1 MIQNSY
7 DGSPSLYL
15 VPTPIGNME
24 DITLRALNILKSV
37 DIILCEDTRESNILL
52 NHYDIHKKMVS
63 CHKFNE
69 KKMEDYIID
78 KLKNGLNL
86 ALISD
91 QGSPII
97 SDPGYIVTKYVV
109 DSGFNVISLP
119 GATAFVP
126 ALSNSCLSSDKFL
139 FIGFLD
145 NKKSKKTIELN
156 KLKYFPYTLIFYETP
171 HDLIDTLKIMIDV
184 LGNREISIS
193 REISKI
199 HEDVYRG
206 KISNYLEQNN
216 ILKGEF
222 VIIVEGYNN
231 NYDFGN
237 MDIVEHV
244 KFYLDDGLSE
254 MEAFK
259 KVAKDRNLSKSIVY
273 SEYQKKK

>member
-7 DGSPSLYL
+7 DGTPTLYL

-24 DITLRALNILKSV
+24 DITLRALNVLKDV
-37 DIILCEDTRESNILL
+37 DIILCEDTRESGVLL
-52 NHYDIHKKMVS
+52 NKYDIHKRLVS
-63 CHKFNE
+63 CHKYNE
-69 KKMEDYIID
+69 KKMEDFIID
-78 KLKNGLNL
+78 NLKKGNNL

-109 DSGFNVISLP
+109 DNGYNVVSLP

-126 ALSNSCLSSDKFL
+126 ALSNSCINSDQFL
-139 FIGFLD
+139 FYGFLSD
-145 NKKSKKTIELN
+145 KKSKKISELN

-171 HDLIDTLKIMIDV
+171 HDIISTLEVMIDV

-199 HEDVYRG
+199 HECVYRG
-206 KISNYLEQNN
+206 KIYDYLEQNN

-222 VIIVEGYNN
+222 VIIVEGYNES
-231 NYDFGN
+231 YDFGN
-237 MDIVEHV
+237 MDIASHV
-244 KFYLDDGLSE
+244 NFYINDGLTE

>member
-1 MIQNSY
+1 MIQKSY
-7 DGSPSLYL
+7 DGTPTLYL

-24 DITLRALNILKSV
+24 DITLRALNILKNV
-37 DIILCEDTRESNILL
+37 DLILCEDTRESSILL
-52 NHYDIHKKMVS
+52 NKYNIHKKLVS

-69 KKMEDYIID
+69 KKIEDFIISH
-78 KLKNGLNL
+78 LKKNLNI

-97 SDPGYIVTKYVV
+97 SDPGYIVAKYVV
-109 DSGFNVISLP
+109 DNGFNVVSLP
-119 GATAFVP
+119 GPTAFVP
-126 ALSNSCLSSDKFL
+126 ALSNSCISSDQFL
-139 FIGFLD
+139 FYGFLSG
-145 NKKSKKTIELN
+145 KKSKKISELN
-156 KLKYFPYTLIFYETP
+156 RLKYFPYTIIFYDTP
-171 HDLIDTLKIMIDV
+171 HDIISNLELMTDI

-193 REISKI
+193 REISKL

-206 KISNYLEQNN
+206 KIFDYLKQNY

-222 VIIVEGYNN
+222 VIIVEGYTD

-237 MDIVEHV
+237 MDIVSHV
-244 KFYLDDGLSE
+244 NFYINDGLTE

-273 SEYQKKK
+273 SEFQKKK

>member
-7 DGSPSLYL
+7 DNKPTLYL

-24 DITLRALNILKSV
+24 DITLRALKVLKDV
-37 DIILCEDTRESNILL
+37 DIILCEDTRESSVLL
-52 NHYDIHKKMVS
+52 NHYDIHKKLIS

-69 KKMEDYIID
+69 KKLENYIIEQ
-78 KLKNGLNL
+78 LNNGLNL

-97 SDPGYIVTKYVV
+97 SDPGYIVTSYVV
-109 DSGFNVISLP
+109 EHGYNVVSLP

-126 ALSNSCLSSDKFL
+126 ALSNSCISSEQFL
-139 FIGFLD
+139 FYGFLN
-145 NKKSKKTIELN
+145 NKKSKKNSELN

-171 HDLIDTLKIMIDV
+171 HDIIDTLESMIEI
-184 LGNREISIS
+184 LGDREISIS
-193 REISKI
+193 REISKV
-199 HEDVYRG
+199 HESVYRG
-206 KISNYLEQNN
+206 KISDYLKQND

-222 VIIVEGYNN
+222 VIIVNGYND

-237 MDIVEHV
+237 LDIVEHV
-244 KFYLDDGLSE
+244 NLYMNDGLSE
-254 MEAFK
+254 MDALK

-273 SEYQKKK
+273 SEYHKKK

>member
-7 DGSPSLYL
+7 DNKPTLYL

-24 DITLRALNILKSV
+24 DITLRALNVLKDV
-37 DIILCEDTRESNILL
+37 DIILCEDTRDSSVLL
-52 NHYDIHKKMVS
+52 NHYDIHKKLIS

-69 KKMEDYIID
+69 KKLEQYIIEQ
-78 KLKNGLNL
+78 LNSGLNL

-97 SDPGYIVTKYVV
+97 SDPGYIVTNYVV
-109 DSGFNVISLP
+109 KNGYNIVSLP

-126 ALSNSCLSSDKFL
+126 ALSNSCISSEQFL
-139 FIGFLD
+139 FYGFLN
-145 NKKSKKTIELN
+145 NKKSKKISELN

-171 HDLIDTLKIMIDV
+171 HDIINTLELMIEI

-193 REISKI
+193 REISKV
-199 HEDVYRG
+199 HESVYRG
-206 KISNYLEQNN
+206 KISDYLKQND

-222 VIIVEGYNN
+222 VIIVNGYSD

-237 MDIVEHV
+237 LDIVEHV
-244 KFYLDDGLSE
+244 NLYINDGLSE
-254 MEAFK
+254 MDALK

-273 SEYQKKK
+273 SEYHKKK

>member
-1 MIQNSY
+1 MIQKSY
-7 DGSPSLYL
+7 DNTPTLYL

-24 DITLRALNILKSV
+24 DITFRAINTLKEV
-37 DIILCEDTRESNILL
+37 DIILCEDTRESGILL
-52 NHYDIHKKMVS
+52 NNYDIHKKLVS

-69 KKMEDYIID
+69 KKIEEFIID
-78 KLKNGLNL
+78 KLKNGMNL

-109 DSGFNVISLP
+109 DNGYNVVSLP

-126 ALSNSCLSSDKFL
+126 ALSNSCISSDQFL
-139 FIGFLD
+139 FYGFLSD
-145 NKKSKKTIELN
+145 KKSKKTSELN
-156 KLKYFPYTLIFYETP
+156 KLKYFPYTLIFYDTP
-171 HDLIDTLKIMIDV
+171 HDIISNLEIMMNI

-206 KISNYLEQNN
+206 KISEYLKQNN
-216 ILKGEF
+216 TLKGEF
-222 VIIVEGYNN
+222 VIIVEGYSE

-237 MDIVEHV
+237 MDILEHV
-244 KFYLDDGLSE
+244 NFYLNDGLTE

-259 KVAKDRNLSKSIVY
+259 KVAKDRNLSKSVIY

>member
-7 DGSPSLYL
+7 DNKPTLYL

-24 DITLRALNILKSV
+24 DITLRALNVLKDV
-37 DIILCEDTRESNILL
+37 DIILCEDTRDSSVLL
-52 NHYDIHKKMVS
+52 NHYGIHKKLIS

-69 KKMEDYIID
+69 KKLEQYIIEQ
-78 KLKNGLNL
+78 LNSGLNL

-97 SDPGYIVTKYVV
+97 SDPGYIVTNYVV
-109 DSGFNVISLP
+109 KNGYNVVSLP

-126 ALSNSCLSSDKFL
+126 ALSNSCISSEQFL
-139 FIGFLD
+139 FYGFLN
-145 NKKSKKTIELN
+145 NKKSKKISELN

-171 HDLIDTLKIMIDV
+171 HDIINTLELMIEI

-193 REISKI
+193 REISKV
-199 HEDVYRG
+199 HESVYRG
-206 KISNYLEQNN
+206 KISDYLKQND

-222 VIIVEGYNN
+222 VIIVNGYSD

-237 MDIVEHV
+237 LDIVEHV
-244 KFYLDDGLSE
+244 NLYINDGLSE
-254 MEAFK
+254 MDALK

-273 SEYQKKK
+273 SEYHKKK

>member
-7 DGSPSLYL
+7 DGSPTLYL

-24 DITLRALNILKSV
+24 DITIRALNILKSV
-37 DIILCEDTRESNILL
+37 DLILCEDTRESSILL
-52 NHYDIHKKMVS
+52 NNYEIHKKLVS

-69 KKMEDYIID
+69 KKMEDYIISQLNN
-78 KLKNGLNL
+78 KLNI

-109 DSGFNVISLP
+109 DHGYNVVSLP
-119 GATAFVP
+119 GPTAFVP
-126 ALSNSCLSSDKFL
+126 ALSNSCISSDQFL
-139 FIGFLD
+139 FYGFLSD
-145 NKKSKKTIELN
+145 KKSKKISELN
-156 KLKYFPYTLIFYETP
+156 KLKYFPYTLIFYDTP
-171 HDLIDTLKIMIDV
+171 HDIINTLELMVDI

-206 KISNYLEQNN
+206 KISDYFEQNI

-231 NYDFGN
+231 NYDFGS
-237 MDIVEHV
+237 MDIIEHV
-244 KFYLDDGLSE
+244 NFYINDGLTE

-259 KVAKDRNLSKSIVY
+259 RVAKDRNLSKSVVY

>member
-7 DGSPSLYL
+7 DNKPTLYL

-24 DITLRALNILKSV
+24 DITLRALNVLKDV
-37 DIILCEDTRESNILL
+37 DIILCEDTRDSSVLL
-52 NHYDIHKKMVS
+52 NHYGIHKKLIS

-69 KKMEDYIID
+69 KKLEQYIIEQ
-78 KLKNGLNL
+78 LNSGLNL

-97 SDPGYIVTKYVV
+97 SDPGYIVTNYVV
-109 DSGFNVISLP
+109 KNGYNVVSLP

-126 ALSNSCLSSDKFL
+126 ALSNSCISSEQFL
-139 FIGFLD
+139 FYGFLN
-145 NKKSKKTIELN
+145 NKKSKKISELN

-171 HDLIDTLKIMIDV
+171 HDIINTLELMIEI

-222 VIIVEGYNN
+222 VIIVNGYSD

-237 MDIVEHV
+237 LDIVEHV
-244 KFYLDDGLSE
+244 NLYINDGLSE
-254 MEAFK
+254 MDALK

-273 SEYQKKK
+273 SEYHKKK